1 MDPISEKHLQDS
13 RSQGVMI
20 AIICAGTL
28 FSAIIAMGLGSSSTL
43 DSISTIKIMLGL
55 EDGSDLQNAIIWELR
70 FPRVLM
76 AVIGGAA
83 LGTAGVLMQG
93 SLGSPLV
100 SPLTLG
106 VASGA
111 ALGAAFAI
119 VLGFSMDPEVMIVAI
134 AFLFSLAPQLNCATR

>member
-1 MDPISEKHLQDS
+1 MDSISERHIEDS
-13 RSQGVMI
+13 RVQVTII
-20 AIICAGTL
+20 ASICAGTL
-28 FSAIIAMGLGSSSTL
+28 LFAIIAMGLGSSSTL

-55 EDGSDLQNAIIWELR
+55 EYGSDLQSAIIWELR

-83 LGTAGVLMQG
+83 LATAGALMQG
-93 SLGSPLV
+93 CLGNPLV

-119 VLGFSMDPEVMIVAI
+119 VLGISIIPHLAILFFPEV
-134 AFLFSLAPQLNCATR
+134 